1 MTKQHLKKEI
11 FFSKCNISVF
21 LSTIP
26 TCPNIMISLVF
37 SVKMTIDSIKA
48 SDNLAATCYFQV
60 PVKEREKSKGKH
72 IFIRQSHGHMKSSN
86 LTTI

>member
-1 MTKQHLKKEI
+1 
-11 FFSKCNISVF
+11 
-21 LSTIP
+21 
-26 TCPNIMISLVF
+26 
-37 SVKMTIDSIKA
+37 MTIDSIKA

-86 LTTI
+86 LTTIWTAKIVTRPYRAAILCKIQN